1 MPELNPKSAHGNM
14 EKIRLEI
21 TGLSYSQLQSGAY
34 ALVLNE
40 KEGPRR
46 LPIII
51 GNFEAQ
57 SIAMELEKIR
67 PGRPLTHDLF
77 VSFATKFEINLKEV
91 LIDKFVEGVFHAK
104 LICEQ
109 GGNESIIDS
118 RTSDA
123 VALAV
128 RFKCPIFTYEHI
140 LKETGVVMDGNEDD
154 PSEEVVEEEPKT
166 AKKSSVDE
174 LTQEQLEKMMQK
186 AIEAE
191 DYEKASKIRDELNR
205 RENLE

>member
-1 MPELNPKSAHGNM
+1 M
-14 EKIRLEI
+14 
-21 TGLSYSQLQSGAY
+21 
-34 ALVLNE
+34 
-40 KEGPRR
+40 
-46 LPIII
+46 
-51 GNFEAQ
+51 
-57 SIAMELEKIR
+57 
-67 PGRPLTHDLF
+67 
-77 VSFATKFEINLKEV
+77 
-91 LIDKFVEGVFHAK
+91 EGVFHAK

-140 LKETGVVMDGNEDD
+140 LKETGVVMDVNEEN
-154 PSEEVVEEEPKT
+154 PAEEVVEEEPKT
-166 AKKSSVDE
+166 AKKSSFDE
-174 LTQEQLEKMMQK
+174 LTRQQLERMMQK